1 MSTAGPTRGARAA
14 AEGEEPVRTD
24 LAGAMA
30 AEEPVTFALVQD
42 HVALVTLNRPAARN
56 AVNAEL
62 AQALESIVLRTE
74 SDPDIW
80 VVVLTGGDGDVFCAG
95 ADLKAV
101 AAGRAS
107 QLFTG
112 AHGFAGFVDAERSK
126 PWIAAVNG
134 KALAGGCEIVLA
146 CDLVVAT
153 DDASFGLPEVSRGLI
168 AAAGGLYRLPRALPR
183 NIAIELALTAD
194 TLDAPRAA
202 QLGLVNRVVGRAQ
215 LLPEA
220 LALAARIVRNAPV
233 AVRESLQVA
242 RRVHDLDEAG
252 LRALTR
258 QCRDRVAAS
267 EDYQE
272 GPRAFVE
279 KRPPRWRGR

>member
-1 MSTAGPTRGARAA
+1 MSAT
-14 AEGEEPVRTD
+14 EPV
-24 LAGAMA
+24 ACEIVGA
-30 AEEPVTFALVQD
+30 
-42 HVALVTLNRPAARN
+42 HIALVTLDRPAARN
-56 AVNAEL
+56 AVNGEL
-62 AQALESIVLRTE
+62 ARALEAIVHRTE

-80 VVVLTGGDGDVFCAG
+80 VVVLSGGSGDVFCAG
-95 ADLKAV
+95 ADLKEV
-101 AAGRAS
+101 AAGRGAD
-107 QLFTG
+107 LFTA
-112 AHGFAGFVDAERSK
+112 AHGFAGFVFSERRK

-134 KALAGGCEIVLA
+134 KALAGGCEMVLA
-146 CDLVVAT
+146 CDLVVAS

-194 TLDAPRAA
+194 NLPAPRAA
-202 QLGLVNRVVGRAQ
+202 QLGLVNRVVPREH
-215 LLPEA
+215 LLSEA

-233 AVRESLQVA
+233 AVRESLEVA

-258 QCRDRVAAS
+258 ASRDRVAAS
-267 EDYQE
+267 EDYHE

-279 KRPPRWRGR
+279 KRAPRWTGR